1 MHHYL
6 RRGGR
11 LALFLA
17 TLLALYTLLLLA
29 AYSFPDEWIRENVTA
44 ATNVLI
50 EEGNMPGGYATYF
63 WHSGFGIADN
73 VTDRVIYEGLLKNGR
88 NVVDAA
94 MRTDYARYWH
104 GYAVLLRPM
113 SIMLSIINIRYLN
126 MMAVM
131 GLLVLCC
138 WHCRARLGA
147 RTALCFWVALAM
159 GFVLLAP
166 FCQQYMPVTLLT
178 LLACCVLLGG
188 WPRIRRFLPESFML
202 LGSVVCFLDFLT
214 FPVLALGYPLICCL
228 LLMLRE
234 GDPPPRLWKHALLLP
249 ALWLAGYSLTWLG
262 KAVIGT
268 LLTEQNVMADVLHQV
283 AFRMDGSF
291 DTGSYTITMTAA
303 EALLPN
309 LDTFFMGSN
318 KALFLLLLLWT
329 GFLALRRGR
338 VCLKAAAKALPVLF
352 VALFP
357 FIWYLVLKN
366 HVRLHF
372 WMTYK
377 QLSVTVFAVCA
388 WLLAA
393 AEVDDTAPR
402 FPQTT

>member
-1 MHHYL
+1 MHRYL

-17 TLLALYTLLLLA
+17 ALLALYTLLLLA

-202 LGSVVCFLDFLT
+202 LGSVVCFFGFSHLSRSG
-214 FPVLALGYPLICCL
+214 AGISSG
-228 LLMLRE
+228 M
-234 GDPPPRLWKHALLLP
+234 LP
-249 ALWLAGYSLTWLG
+249 AAYAAGG
-262 KAVIGT
+262 RQPRAAV
-268 LLTEQNVMADVLHQV
+268 EARAAAAH
-283 AFRMDGSF
+283 AMDGGLQPDVAWKSSHRHA
-291 DTGSYTITMTAA
+291 SYRTECYGRCFAPGGLSDGR
-303 EALLPN
+303 LL
-309 LDTFFMGSN
+309 
-318 KALFLLLLLWT
+318 
-329 GFLALRRGR
+329 
-338 VCLKAAAKALPVLF
+338 
-352 VALFP
+352 
-357 FIWYLVLKN
+357 
-366 HVRLHF
+366 
-372 WMTYK
+372 
-377 QLSVTVFAVCA
+377 
-388 WLLAA
+388 
-393 AEVDDTAPR
+393 
-402 FPQTT
+402 